1 MGDKMES
8 YNTVLGRMSGLTDL
22 ANHIET
28 ITKGKNEQTAEMLK
42 VISEMSKHVNN
53 VRENVDKI
61 KAGNVAVSNRLKEVI
76 NSSEDTQKANLE
88 KIKAN
93 ITTLGNVSNL
103 DTALKSLDKDIGLL
117 VEKAMGPSTGP
128 STGPSSGNTNG
139 NTTGTTTGN
148 TTDNT
153 TGNNTSGNTTG
164 NNTSGATFGGYTY
177 GKSRK
182 KGKGRRKRT
191 KKSRRKGSKRR

>member
-28 ITKGKNEQTAEMLK
+28 ITKGKNEQTTEMLK
-42 VISEMSKHVNN
+42 VIADMSKHINN

-61 KAGNVAVSNRLKEVI
+61 KAGSVAVSNRLKEVI

-117 VEKAMGPSTGP
+117 VEKAMGPNSGPTSAPTPGPTTPGPTAPGPNAPAPTTGP
-128 STGPSSGNTNG
+128 TV
-139 NTTGTTTGN
+139 
-148 TTDNT
+148 
-153 TGNNTSGNTTG
+153 
-164 NNTSGATFGGYTY
+164 GGYTY

-191 KKSRRKGSKRR
+191 KNSRRKGSKRR